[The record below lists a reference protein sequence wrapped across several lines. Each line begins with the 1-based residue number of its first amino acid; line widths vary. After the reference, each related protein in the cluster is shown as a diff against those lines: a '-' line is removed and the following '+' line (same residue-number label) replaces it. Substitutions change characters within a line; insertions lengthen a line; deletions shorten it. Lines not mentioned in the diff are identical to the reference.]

1 MSEQLSREEQLKRK
15 RAYWKRQIE
24 VWQGSGM
31 SQSDFCR
38 KHNLKPYLF
47 TYWKKRFV
55 QSKTGTTFVPVKLQ
69 SSGTGFK
76 LRLIRPD
83 SLRIIVG
90 TDIQIEVNQNFD
102 PRFLRAVIDAV
113 RSPS

>member
-24 VWQGSGM
+24 SWQGSGM

-55 QSKTGTTFVPVKLQ
+55 QSKTGITFVPVRFRQ
-69 SSGTGFK
+69 EEHASSAA
-76 LRLIRPD
+76 IRPK
-83 SLRIIVG
+83 SQRIIVG

>member
-1 MSEQLSREEQLKRK
+1 MSEQLSRENQLKQK
-15 RAYWKRQIE
+15 HAYWKRQIE

-55 QSKTGTTFVPVKLQ
+55 QTKTGTTFVPVKVQ
-69 SSGTGFK
+69 QVEQASAAPGW
-76 LRLIRPD
+76 PD
-83 SLRIIVG
+83 SLRLIVG

>member
-38 KHNLKPYLF
+38 KHDLKLHLF
-47 TYWKKRFV
+47 VYWKKRFV
-55 QSKTGTTFVPVKLQ
+55 QTKTGITFVPVRFRQ
-69 SSGTGFK
+69 EEHASSAAIRPK
-76 LRLIRPD
+76 SLRLI
-83 SLRIIVG
+83 VEK
-90 TDIQIEVNQNFD
+90 DIQIEVHPDFD
-102 PRFLRAVIDAV
+102 PRFLREVIAAI

>member
-1 MSEQLSREEQLKRK
+1 MSEQLSRENQLKQK
-15 RAYWKRQIE
+15 HAYWKRQIE
-24 VWQGSGM
+24 SWQGSGM
-31 SQSDFCR
+31 NQSNFCR

-69 SSGTGFK
+69 QVEQASAVPGRPKS
-76 LRLIRPD
+76 LRLI
-83 SLRIIVG
+83 VEK
-90 TDIQIEVNQNFD
+90 DIQIEVHPDFD
-102 PRFLRAVIDAV
+102 PRFLREVIAAI